1 MLKNVNLVSILH
13 WLIIIGCGLQA
24 VTGLVWMVRNFGT
37 LQLFGETAELVR
49 FSGTLQS
56 AEGGDLLYPVLL
68 LPIRVLGGVLPIP
81 WYCLMY
87 LLQLGFGFFAGYF
100 ALRSLRLFGGE
111 KRYCALGSLVLL
123 TFPHMMQCHLAILPY
138 SLLSSL
144 LLIETGVLARAI
156 RRMIPLPERYT
167 LRGEAAAGDMALVG
181 LLWLLTSLCSATL
194 FYPGM
199 IPVVG
204 LLLLQLLQMKPGK
217 RWKLLYPILVAALY
231 FGLIPCVMSLARG
244 DGQIKMPGRP
254 AEQVAFERTAWT
266 GAIANPARWPASL
279 RENLGE
285 DLLLSVSKD
294 PDDIREVLE
303 PALEKSVGVI
313 EARKIYRRV
322 ARDAWTYYRGD
333 LLRDIR
339 TDLAGYVLPPVIT
352 AMQLRGRGYE
362 SYAIR
367 NYDVMKRETPLL
379 TAFYVDYGQW
389 WFVVAFLS
397 AAVITILTLLS
408 EKKSAGKLTLFETP
422 MWKFGILITVF
433 FLGITI
439 ALTLSGSADQDYKK
453 AVFLTALWILLIL
466 RGAFPKTAITGETK

>member
-1 MLKNVNLVSILH
+1 MHKCDKAVSILR
-13 WLIIIGCGLQA
+13 WLVIIGFGLQ
-24 VTGLVWMVRNFGT
+24 VMTGLVWMVRNFGT

-56 AEGGDLLYPVLL
+56 AEGGDLLYPALL
-68 LPIRVLGGVLPIP
+68 LPIRVLGGVLGIP

-87 LLQLGFGFFAGYF
+87 LLQLGFGFFSGYF
-100 ALRSLRLFGGE
+100 ALRSLRLFGGD
-111 KRYCALGSLVLL
+111 RRFCVSGSLVVL

-144 LLIETGVLARAI
+144 LLIETGVLARSV

-167 LRGEAAAGDMALVG
+167 LRGKAAAGDMALVG
-181 LLWLLTSLCSATL
+181 LLWLLTSLCDATF

-199 IPVVG
+199 IPVAG

-217 RWKLLYPILVAALY
+217 RLQLLYPVLVAVLY
-231 FGLIPCVMSLARG
+231 FGLIPGIMSLARG

-254 AEQVAFERTAWT
+254 AEQVFFERTAWT
-266 GAIANPARWPASL
+266 GAIANPARWPAVL
-279 RENLGE
+279 RETLGDE
-285 DLLLSVSKD
+285 MLLSVSKD

-303 PALEKSVGVI
+303 PALEASEGVI
-313 EARKIYRRV
+313 RAREIYRQV

-339 TDLAGYVLPPVIT
+339 TDLAGYTLPPLIT

-362 SYAIR
+362 SYAVR
-367 NYDVMKRETPLL
+367 NYDVMKRQTPLL
-379 TAFYVDYGQW
+379 TAFYMDYAQW
-389 WFVVAFLS
+389 WFVPAFLS
-397 AAVITILTLLS
+397 AAATVFLTLMS
-408 EKKSAGKLTLFETP
+408 EKKRAGKITLFETP
-422 MWKFGILITVF
+422 MWKFGILISVF
-433 FLGITI
+433 FLGIVT

-466 RGAFPKTAITGETK
+466 RGTFPKTAPTGETK